1 MAMRDT
7 PNTYFAWFNDD
18 DRLAV
23 VVRQDSTD
31 STKGTTAGEY
41 DTYVSTS
48 VTDGIKMTVHSR
60 YEPVTSL
67 SDDLQISSGLD
78 ESMHPHVL
86 DFVKSRILEDS
97 GNAQEAT
104 YFRAKY
110 ERGVLKKETRKS
122 GIRLIVVPE
131 M

>member
-1 MAMRDT
+1 MRDT

-86 DFVKSRILEDS
+86 DFCKSRILEDS

-104 YFRAKY
+104 YFRSKY

-122 GIRLIVVPE
+122 GVRLIIVPE